1 MHIAMTARIASMS
14 GQSPDGHRVEQVMAW
29 RSLNRLRRRR
39 GSARTVAWSADCRT
53 IEEVALI
60 VDLATRGAEAPHPR

>member
-1 MHIAMTARIASMS
+1 VEVAKPPAT
-14 GQSPDGHRVEQVMAW
+14 PTRVGKDSCLV
-29 RSLNRLRRRR
+29 
-39 GSARTVAWSADCRT
+39 ADCRT